1 MPRVLILEDE
11 TVLRAATA
19 RALAKLPAEVVEAA
33 TLAEALAQLDR
44 GLPDVIVSDLD
55 LPDGSGIE
63 LIGELGRRRARVP
76 VVFVS
81 AYLRAFRAQIPP
93 HADVEVREKP
103 VALDELRALVRER
116 IGGVDEAIAPFAV
129 ADYLQLAC
137 MGKHSVAI
145 EVTTTGK
152 SRGRIEV
159 VRGDIWH
166 AVDEVGPGLDAF
178 RRLTFAAATEVACR
192 TLRGAPGTRT
202 IEGKWEALL
211 LDTARAH
218 DEASWDG
225 PAEVEELDPN
235 DAAALEAALDEF
247 DLEGALSAPAD
258 DATAAGPTPGA
269 RHRARGAPGRRVR
282 PRPRAGDR
290 RPARPRLPDRGQLL
304 RPRPRAPPRRSRGRR
319 QPRTPG
325 RPRVRRVEPDRGG
338 TRCLDGSRW

>member
-76 VVFVS
+76 VIFVS

-116 IGGVDEAIAPFAV
+116 IGGVDDAIAPFAV

-202 IEGKWEALL
+202 IEGRWEALL

-247 DLEGALSAPAD
+247 DLEGALSAAAD
-258 DATAAGPTPGA
+258 DAAAAAPPLARGTAPEVPRVDEFARAREQAIDALLGRDYPTAASYFA
-269 RHRARGAPGRRVR
+269 RAHA
-282 PRPRAGDR
+282 
-290 RPARPRLPDRGQLL
+290 L
-304 RPRPRAPPRRSRGRR
+304 RPDDRAVAANLERLAALGYA
-319 QPRTPG
+319 
-325 RPRVRRVEPDRGG
+325 
-338 TRCLDGSRW
+338 GSNQTEEEHDA